1 MPRILVVDDN
11 PVDRKLICRLLEKV
25 PGWIVD
31 SVTDGMVAL
40 EFLRESPVDLV
51 VTDLQMPAIDGVQLV
66 REIRKDYQQI
76 PVLLVTAFGSE
87 SASLAALQ
95 AGAANFSHKCRL
107 QLDLVA
113 TAKAVIDW
121 SEKIRSWSH
130 TPQGDE
136 YESQMAFVLDNDTR
150 KIPRLIE
157 TFNDRLPNWARPDEL
172 RISMALEEALTN
184 AICHGNLELDSK
196 FKNSTEMHAYE
207 SYMHGRLDCAP
218 FCQRRVKVQ
227 ANFSADQI
235 LFRIRD
241 EGQGFNPESLIDPRE
256 PENILNAGGR
266 GMLLI
271 RTFMDEV
278 VHNPSG
284 NEITLVKRRS
294 HDPAIV
300 HLHEKNEFNHE

>member
-1 MPRILVVDDN
+1 MPRILVVDDC
-11 PVDRKLICRLLEKV
+11 PVDRTLIHRLLEKV
-25 PGWIVD
+25 PDWTVD
-31 SVTDGMVAL
+31 SVSDGMAAL

-51 VTDLQMPAIDGVQLV
+51 VTDLQMPDIDGVQLV
-66 REIRKDYQQI
+66 REIRKDYQHI

-95 AGAANFSHKCRL
+95 AGAANFSHKSRL

-113 TAKAVIDW
+113 TAKTVIDW

-130 TPQGDE
+130 TQHGDD

-157 TFNDRLPNWARPDEL
+157 TFNDRLPNWARGDEL
-172 RISMALEEALTN
+172 RISMALDEALTN
-184 AICHGNLELDSK
+184 AICHGNLEVSSALKDSPEL
-196 FKNSTEMHAYE
+196 SAYE
-207 SYMHGRLDCAP
+207 SNIHGRLDCAP

-235 LFRIRD
+235 QFRIRD
-241 EGQGFNPESLIDPRE
+241 EGQGFDPASLNDPRE
-256 PENILNAGGR
+256 PENILKTGGR

-278 VHNPSG
+278 VHNSAG

-294 HDPAIV
+294 DETSIG
-300 HLHEKNEFNHE
+300 